1 MNENE
6 EIVLSENTEFKKTK
20 SDNSTK
26 KKIVG
31 LRKQLILGIT
41 VPLVLILTCVGVFLY
56 TRIGASIDHHNIVNI
71 QTQSHA
77 ASQALDSYFAPYVS
91 AADVSADIEV
101 LKNIILESE
110 SNGQRFEKSENY
122 RAAISAMADVAGNFD
137 NNLLGLWIAG
147 VKNNNLLYDDG
158 TNTDSSFVTTQRAW
172 YKILAANNGETS
184 VSAAYEDAAT
194 GQSVVTIASS
204 IKDSRGNI
212 IGAFGLDI
220 SLEALKT
227 NLDTYVLGES
237 GYVVLYDCD
246 DVIIYHPNSEFVGK
260 HLSEI
265 NYSQNV
271 ANALANDEQGTSIEY
286 TMNGTQFVG
295 TVVKNGISQFNL
307 LGTMAY
313 DEYHQES
320 TQTAAVIVLSFV
332 LCAVLLTVVVI
343 LISNRIIFPVR
354 KLNDVVAQLAEG
366 KLDVNVDVNSNDE
379 VGVLANNITSL
390 VERLKTYIVYIDEI
404 AELLREIGHGN
415 LCLQFQHA
423 FDGDFK
429 KVKDEMEVT
438 VNMLSNT
445 IGKIQEAA
453 EQVDAGS
460 DQVAASS
467 QALSQGA
474 SEQAAS
480 IEELEATIT
489 EISEHIQ
496 HTEEFAQQASKNT
509 DEATRLIVGCNQQM
523 QEMLAAMDDISTSSD
538 QIGKIIKTIEDIAF
552 QTNILALNAA
562 VEAAR
567 AGAAGKGF
575 AVVADEVRN
584 LAAKSAEA
592 SKNTASLI
600 EQSLSSVGNGVKLAN
615 NTAEHLKNATS
626 AAQEI
631 AEMVNK
637 IATASNEQ
645 SVAMEQIS
653 IGIDQVAT
661 VVQTNSATAEQSA
674 AASEELSSQS
684 NMLKDEVI
692 KFKINRFGF

>member
-1 MNENE
+1 MS
-6 EIVLSENTEFKKTK
+6 SENQKTK
-20 SDNSTK
+20 SQKRSF
-26 KKIVG
+26 G
-31 LRKQLILGIT
+31 LRKQLILGISI
-41 VPLVLILTCVGVFLY
+41 PLFIILTCVGVFLY
-56 TRIGASIDHHNIVNI
+56 TKVGDSIDRHNMINI
-71 QTQSHA
+71 QNQTHA
-77 ASQALDSYFAPYVS
+77 ASQALESYFSPYVS
-91 AADVSADIEV
+91 AADISADIEV
-101 LKNIILESE
+101 LHNIIAESE
-110 SNGQRFEKSENY
+110 STGQRFEKSENY

-172 YKILAANNGETS
+172 YKVLAANNGETS

-220 SLEALKT
+220 SLEALKR

-246 DVIIYHPNSEFVGK
+246 DVVIYHPDSQFVGK
-260 HLSEI
+260 NLSEI
-265 NYSQNV
+265 NYSENI
-271 ANALANDEQGTSIEY
+271 ATALKNDEQGKSIEY
-286 TMNGTQFVG
+286 TMNGKEFVG
-295 TVVKNGISQFNL
+295 TIVKNGVSQFNL
-307 LGTMAY
+307 LGTMTY
-313 DEYHQES
+313 DEYHSE
-320 TQTAAVIVLSFV
+320 TIETATIIVLSFV
-332 LCAVLLTVVVI
+332 LCIALLTAVVI
-343 LISNRIIFPVR
+343 FIANKIVYPIR
-354 KLNDVVAQLAEG
+354 KLNGVVSELADG
-366 KLDVNVDVNSNDE
+366 KLDVSVDVNSNDE
-379 VGVLANNITSL
+379 VGALGDNITSL

-404 AELLREIGHGN
+404 AQLLKEIGHGN

-438 VNMLSNT
+438 VDMLSDT

-523 QEMLAAMDDISTSSD
+523 QDMLAAMDDISNSSD
-538 QIGKIIKTIEDIAF
+538 QISKIIKTIEDIAF

-567 AGAAGKGF
+567 AGSAGKGF

-600 EQSLSSVGNGVKLAN
+600 EQSLVSVQNGVKLAN
-615 NTAEHLKNATS
+615 GTADYLKNATA

-631 AEMVNK
+631 AVMVNK
-637 IATASNEQ
+637 IANASNEQ
-645 SVAMEQIS
+645 SVAMSQIS

-684 NMLKDEVI
+684 NMLKDQIGKFVI
-692 KFKINRFGF
+692 DRSIF